1 MGHQMML
8 PPVLAV
14 EGLKWTEQEG
24 LPLAREVLGNA
35 DGVIPDS
42 IGQERSS
49 LDNGGG
55 ALNEGLQENPYA
67 PKHGIAAEGKVKAW
81 SLPSQDAAYAPS
93 PQNGGERP

>member
-8 PPVLAV
+8 PLVQAPR
-14 EGLKWTEQEG
+14 ELKWMEQEG

-35 DGVIPDS
+35 DGAIAES

-55 ALNEGLQENPYA
+55 AQPEGPQENPYV
-67 PKHGIAAEGKVKAW
+67 PKHGIAAEGKVTEWKT
-81 SLPSQDAAYAPS
+81 PS
-93 PQNGGERP
+93 